1 LLSLPSREF
10 LKSTKKKEK
19 PPGTSEAEFVR
30 AEGLVGI
37 HPARISADQA
47 MQVVA

>member
-1 LLSLPSREF
+1 MIPRVGFPEEHQ
-10 LKSTKKKEK
+10 KKEK
-19 PPGTSEAEFVR
+19 PPDTSEAEFVR

-47 MQVVA
+47 MQAVA